1 MSNHLLESH
10 IAFQQLQ
17 EEAKEAGLT
26 LEYSCRKFTLIAC
39 ESRKVKDLNGT
50 ITDASKMDVSSYSF
64 DTLRA
69 CIRTWKFCRDYY
81 EYDKKHQAPT
91 VD

>member
-1 MSNHLLESH
+1 MVDHLLESY

-17 EEAKEAGLT
+17 EEAKESGLT
-26 LEYSCRKFTLIAC
+26 LEYSGRRFTLIAG
-39 ESRKVKDLNGT
+39 ESRKVEDLNGN
-50 ITDASKMDVSSYSF
+50 ITDASQMDVSGYSF
-64 DTLRA
+64 DTIRA
-69 CIRTWKFCRDYY
+69 CIRTWTFCRDYH